1 MKISKKG
8 LYAIEALMY
17 LTDNF
22 EKGVVPIHVISENE
36 QIPKKFLEQI
46 LLLLKNADILESE
59 KGKEGGY
66 RLKNH
71 PKETSLGKV
80 IRLIDG
86 PLAPLS
92 NAKYLEEMSVKD
104 ERHCGLYRL
113 LLEVRNCAAR
123 LLDQTNFYD
132 LCRLTEDI
140 REKRKTAQRA
150 K

>member
-1 MKISKKG
+1 MRISKKG

-17 LTDNF
+17 LTTNF
-22 EKGVVPIHVISENE
+22 EKGVIPIHKIAEEEN
-36 QIPKKFLEQI
+36 IPKKFLEQI
-46 LLLLKNADILESE
+46 LLVLKTADILESA

-71 PKETSLGKV
+71 PKQTSLGKV

-92 NAKYLEEMSVKD
+92 NAEYLEEMSVKD
-104 ERHCGLYRL
+104 QKHCGLYRL

-123 LLDQTNFYD
+123 LLDQTSFYD
-132 LCRLTEDI
+132 LCELTKQI
-140 REKRKTAQRA
+140 RKKG
-150 K
+150 KPVNFSI

>member
-17 LTDNF
+17 LTNNY
-22 EKGVVPIHVISENE
+22 EKGLIPIHKIAEEEN
-36 QIPKKFLEQI
+36 IPKKFLEQI
-46 LLLLKNADILESE
+46 LLVLRNADIVESE

-104 ERHCGLYRL
+104 EKHCGLYRL

-123 LLDQTNFYD
+123 LLDQTSFYD
-132 LCRLTEDI
+132 LSQLTEEI
-140 REKRKTAQRA
+140 KGKKQTTQYTI
-150 K
+150 